1 MWPFRKGWSKKQK
14 QHQRL
19 CRQEEAELERL
30 INWMSM
36 PSQEPLMNQPAT
48 TVPTNDQSS
57 NVGPSDGLPD
67 EFTDN
72 ADPKGDACCYQG
84 CRNE

>member
-1 MWPFRKGWSKKQK
+1 MNVSEKTLEKLVNWQELNVECIRRGRKAQNQMG
-14 QHQRL
+14 
-19 CRQEEAELERL
+19 ERA
-30 INWMSM
+30 
-36 PSQEPLMNQPAT
+36 AT
-48 TVPTNDQSS
+48 PVPTNDQSS

-84 CRNE
+84 CRNV